1 MATHG
6 DKRRPCA
13 GLWNTPMVYVNG
25 DVTTCC
31 LDQHLENN
39 LGNMNEQSFDVI
51 WNGPENH
58 GWRVAHAEDRFD
70 ESGPYC
76 GKCNW
81 KSAGAMPHDKVLRYL
96 ERTGEQKVAAD
107 YKKRWKLNG
116 SGAPKK
122 DRTE

>member
-6 DKRRPCA
+6 DDRRPCA

-39 LGNMNEQSFDVI
+39 LGNVTRQPFDVI
-51 WNGPENH
+51 WNGPKNH
-58 GWRVAHAEDRFD
+58 GWRVAQCADRYA

-76 GKCNW
+76 GVCNW
-81 KSAGAMPHDKVLRYL
+81 QSAGAMPHDKVIAYL
-96 ERTGEQKVAAD
+96 ERTGEHAALAA
-107 YKKRWKLNG
+107 YKERWGL
-116 SGAPKK
+116 
-122 DRTE
+122 